1 MNAADL
7 YLVSIDLFILK
18 FIWNEFFKI
27 ENSHALLYK
36 TFLLLFKNTITS
48 KMATKSSPKGNCT
61 GCAKEFTL
69 KTLSEN
75 DGMCKRCYNTKNPSA
90 TDNATVNPQAAV
102 STLLA
107 SATSPALVMP
117 NLLSLM
123 TLETVEA
130 KKKEEP
136 KFDEIVKQWYI
147 SKSANGK
154 TQTPK
159 EMVAREFVLALS
171 KSVHKDVNK
180 LESLHCLNV
189 DKLLDLFVEKLVS

>member
-1 MNAADL
+1 MNFSKLKTLAK
-7 YLVSIDLFILK
+7 YYIIQTILSK
-18 FIWNEFFKI
+18 
-27 ENSHALLYK
+27 
-36 TFLLLFKNTITS
+36 

-61 GCAKEFTL
+61 GCTKEFTL

-75 DGMCKRCYNTKNPSA
+75 DGMCKRCYNTDLGARTSMPAMS
-90 TDNATVNPQAAV
+90 
-102 STLLA
+102 A
-107 SATSPALVMP
+107 SALAMP

-136 KFDEIVKQWYI
+136 KFDEIVKQWYL

-159 EMVAREFVLALS
+159 EMIAHDFILALS
-171 KSVHKDVNK
+171 KTANKDVHKV
-180 LESLHCLNV
+180 ESLHCLNIC
-189 DKLLDLFVEKLVS
+189 KLLDSFVEKLVS